1 MSEVVFAM
9 IAAIVGSVMIFLIIL
24 ALFYMFA
31 WLSIKALKRLKEEWD
46 TQYEESQRIAGIHRR
61 AHDLVNCI
69 LEVPFAN
76 ESIWSHGVAD

>member
-1 MSEVVFAM
+1 MPPLLS
-9 IAAIVGSVMIFLIIL
+9 SKSFLTTPL
-24 ALFYMFA
+24 ALQPIPVCFMPNFI
-31 WLSIKALKRLKEEWD
+31 SFVVRLKEEWD
-46 TQYEESQRIAGIHRR
+46 TQYEKSQRITGIHRR